1 MHLQTDSVSIVLCR
15 GSLPIKQYK
24 LPRGRNFKDV
34 VTSLRS
40 WAFRGQSDSKW
51 PMFSSLSRYFINF
64 QISQKAWP
72 TLEARVLRILKRK
85 SHLFLEHLPAEDDAF
100 EWLGLMQHHG
110 TPTRLLDFTWSPYV
124 AAFFA
129 LERATSDAAVWAVFP
144 PGLSNR
150 RARTTRASQQ
160 DDPDEL
166 VVRS

>member
-1 MHLQTDSVSIVLCR
+1 
-15 GSLPIKQYK
+15 
-24 LPRGRNFKDV
+24 
-34 VTSLRS
+34 
-40 WAFRGQSDSKW
+40 
-51 PMFSSLSRYFINF
+51 MFSSLSRYFINF

-110 TPTRLLDFTWSPYV
+110 TPRRLLDFTWSPYV